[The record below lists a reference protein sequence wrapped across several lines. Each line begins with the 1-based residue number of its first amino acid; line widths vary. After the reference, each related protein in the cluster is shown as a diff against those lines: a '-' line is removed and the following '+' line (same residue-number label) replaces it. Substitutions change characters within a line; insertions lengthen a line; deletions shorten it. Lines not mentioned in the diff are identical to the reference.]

1 MDSQKNLS
9 IPQTCEVSHL
19 VQPPSY
25 PAPALSIK
33 NLDIWN
39 PKRKKQILKSVSLEA
54 KFGEITAI
62 MGPSGSGKTT
72 LLRFVAGI
80 VQKGLK
86 TEGSKVIV
94 GEFKFVSQDDHL
106 HSFFTTEQYL
116 DNYIGINYGFV
127 KFEKRKELKNKI
139 IGEMMLEKTRKTRV
153 GDVFIHG
160 LSGGEKRRLS
170 IGLELVSKPSLLILD
185 EPTSGLD
192 SFAAEKVMEA
202 LDQLV
207 KKEEIALVLTIHQ
220 PSSRI
225 FKMLNK
231 LIFMKEGEIMF
242 HGPLNQ
248 IDNFFKLYDEERKHD
263 YNPADQCLEI
273 LYYKSGK
280 PMIHEND
287 VALNIEGQGNYEM
300 NEGAKKKITFDSKA
314 TLIEQFLFITLRNFK
329 NLMMNPAVLIV
340 RVIMY
345 IILCFI
351 VGAMFWDLGS
361 RHNHESVISRTS
373 VLFFVDAFLVFM
385 SIAAVPS
392 FMMERAIIEKEI
404 RNKLYHPFVFQLS
417 NWFTSWFGVFLIAII
432 STIFVVLMCNL
443 NNFGMFLLNLFLSL
457 MIAEGLAFLA
467 ALLVPHYIIA
477 MALIAGFYGVFMLCE
492 GFLIVY
498 NDIPPWLIWVYY
510 LAFHSYSFRIFIFNE
525 FDSIQN
531 FEASNFKTGKEV
543 LNFYSMGDVN
553 IGENLVILLCYGL
566 AIQIVTAVVM
576 KIKY

>member
-9 IPQTCEVSHL
+9 IPQTCEVSNL
-19 VQPPSY
+19 FQPPPDSLS
-25 PAPALSIK
+25 ALTIT
-33 NLDIWN
+33 NLNIWN
-39 PKRKKQILKSVSLEA
+39 PKRKKQILKSVCLEA

-86 TEGSKVIV
+86 YEGSKVIG

-127 KFEKRKELKNKI
+127 KWEKKNELKNKI
-139 IGEMMLEKTRKTRV
+139 LGEMMLEKTRRTRV
-153 GDVFIHG
+153 GDIFIQG

-202 LDQLV
+202 MDQLV

-225 FKMLNK
+225 FKMINK
-231 LIFMKEGEIMF
+231 LVLMKEGEIMF

-248 IDNFFKLYDEERKHD
+248 IDNFFNLYEEERKHD

-280 PMIHEND
+280 QMIHEDNAILK
-287 VALNIEGQGNYEM
+287 VEGQGSVQLI
-300 NEGAKKKITFDSKA
+300 EGNSKRIRFDSKA
-314 TLIEQFLFITLRNFK
+314 SILEKFIFITLRNFK
-329 NLMMNPAVLIV
+329 NLIMNPAVLMV
-340 RVIMY
+340 RIIMY
-345 IILCFI
+345 IVLCFI

-361 RHNHESVISRTS
+361 RFNHESVISRTS

-404 RNKLYHPFVFQLS
+404 RNKLYNPFLFQLS

-443 NNFGMFLLNLFLSL
+443 NNFGIFLVNLFLSL
-457 MIAEGLAFLA
+457 MIAEGLTFLA

-477 MALIAGFYGVFMLCE
+477 MALLSGLYGVFMLCE
-492 GFLIVY
+492 GFLIVF
-498 NDIPPWLIWVYY
+498 NDIPPWLIWCYH
-510 LAFHSYSFRIFIFNE
+510 LAFHSYSFRVFMFNE
-525 FDSIQN
+525 FESIAVI
-531 FEASNFKTGKEV
+531 EGSNFKTGKEV
-543 LNFYSMGDVN
+543 LKFYSMEDTS
-553 IGENLVILLCYGL
+553 ISEDLIYIFCYGIV
-566 AIQIVTAVVM
+566 IQILTWIVM